1 MSKEQAAQRM
11 GQRINALRK
20 LAGISQQE
28 LADRAGLTRQH
39 IGRIEKGELVSV
51 AYVTIQQIAEA
62 LGMTVDIVDERL
74 RDLAPLIRMTP

>member
-1 MSKEQAAQRM
+1 MREQAAKNANFDLLGFIRQR
-11 GQRINALRK
+11 
-20 LAGISQQE
+20 
-28 LADRAGLTRQH
+28 

-74 RDLAPLIRMTP
+74 RDLAPLRVLT